1 MNFVYWYGVF
11 MAEDFDCDD
20 EGEADD
26 KKEDAWAMD
35 GGSDVVE
42 CRHDDVDGF
51 VKIEQ
56 RKKGCGVYEVENGLL
71 HTAVEK

>member
-1 MNFVYWYGVF
+1 
-11 MAEDFDCDD
+11 
-20 EGEADD
+20 
-26 KKEDAWAMD
+26 MD
-35 GGSDVVE
+35 GGSDVIE
-42 CRHDDVDGF
+42 CRHDDVDGL